1 MVPFSFTW
9 TLFSLIL
16 GFCVKQATSVDHNSW
31 AMRIY
36 YCRDKMI
43 LWLNTC
49 ILMPDCLGWTLS
61 LPSGSS
67 EVLGNYLYVSYM
79 CTMRMII
86 AAFWYCYKVYIFL
99 KQFVIIFYLKKVMG
113 LVPIQVSLRKKYI
126 KCRLS
131 NVKYIWYLALKI
143 LAIIICCSHCFSLNS
158 PYKIAS
164 NYLIYVNSRH
174 YWMFYMCYLL

>member
-16 GFCVKQATSVDHNSW
+16 GFCVKQATNVDHNSW

-49 ILMPDCLGWTLS
+49 TLMPDCLGWTLS

-86 AAFWYCYKVYIFL
+86 AASWYCYKVYIF
-99 KQFVIIFYLKKVMG
+99 
-113 LVPIQVSLRKKYI
+113 
-126 KCRLS
+126 
-131 NVKYIWYLALKI
+131 
-143 LAIIICCSHCFSLNS
+143 
-158 PYKIAS
+158 
-164 NYLIYVNSRH
+164 
-174 YWMFYMCYLL
+174 